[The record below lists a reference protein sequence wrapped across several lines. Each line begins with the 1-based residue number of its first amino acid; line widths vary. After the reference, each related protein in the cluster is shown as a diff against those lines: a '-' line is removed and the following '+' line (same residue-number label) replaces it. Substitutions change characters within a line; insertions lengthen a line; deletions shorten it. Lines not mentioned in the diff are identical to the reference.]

1 MAASPDTPADQ
12 PAYLVDASVYIFRAW
27 YSMPDRFADPAGNP
41 TNAVYGFA
49 RFLCELL
56 EQTRAAHV
64 AVAFDESL
72 TTSFRNEIYAD
83 YKANREPA
91 PAELKRQFAWCQDL
105 SRALGLTVCAD
116 GYYEADDL
124 IATLASQCRS
134 RRQPVCVV
142 TGDKDLAQLLVED
155 DHWWDFSRRRRLDR
169 RGVFEH
175 FGVHPHQIADFLAL
189 TGDAVDNIP
198 GVPGVGPKTAS
209 ALLAHFGSLD
219 AIYQRLDEIAWL
231 RIRGSKTLARKL
243 RDHEPAARL
252 ARRLTGLHC
261 EVPALVDVGGL
272 DRSTGD
278 ADALDALF
286 DSLGFGRP
294 LRERLH
300 RLREVNP
307 RRRTAGAGSAD
318 A

>member
-1 MAASPDTPADQ
+1 MAVSPETPGGQ

-27 YSMPDRFADPAGNP
+27 YSRPDRFADPAGNP

-56 EQTRAAHV
+56 EQTQAGHV

-72 TTSFRNEIYAD
+72 TTSFRNEIYPD

-91 PAELKRQFAWCQDL
+91 PEELKRQFAWCQDL
-105 SRALGLTVCAD
+105 GRALGLSVCAD
-116 GYYEADDL
+116 SYYEADDL
-124 IATLASQCRS
+124 IATLAGQCRS
-134 RRQPVCVV
+134 RQQSVCVV
-142 TGDKDLAQLLVED
+142 TGDKDLAQLLVDD

-175 FGVHPHQIADFLAL
+175 FGVHPHQMADFLAL
-189 TGDAVDNIP
+189 TGDPVDNIP

-209 ALLAHFGSLD
+209 ALLARFGSLD
-219 AIYQRLDEIAWL
+219 ALYERLDEIAWL
-231 RIRGSKTLARKL
+231 KIRGAKTLAAKL
-243 RDHEPAARL
+243 RQHEPAARL

-261 EVPALVDVGGL
+261 EVPLLTEIGELERTG
-272 DRSTGD
+272 GD
-278 ADALDALF
+278 ADALDALL

-300 RLREVNP
+300 RLRNL
-307 RRRTAGAGSAD
+307 
-318 A
+318 